1 MARSALETTPLAE
14 IVRHDFRAGAIL
26 DEYHLDFC
34 CGGALSLAD
43 ACQQRGVEVERV
55 VAELESLAP
64 PSLETP
70 NDDPVAL
77 IAHIVDTH
85 HSYVRRSL
93 PGILDH
99 LSKVVAAHGSRHPEL
114 AFIESQF
121 SKVAEDLL
129 LHLAKEEQVLFP
141 YITSLADAINHNG
154 PHPPDMFGTVQNPIR
169 MMEIEHQEAG
179 DRMAA
184 IREASHNYAP
194 PADACNTYRL
204 VLDELQAFERDL
216 HRHVDLENNVLFPKA
231 LELEEKPNVW
241 VAASSPINGS
251 GNSQTGDI

>member
-1 MARSALETTPLAE
+1 MARTALETTPLAE

-26 DEYHLDFC
+26 DEYQLDFC

-55 VAELESLAP
+55 VADIELLTHSSHEADG
-64 PSLETP
+64 
-70 NDDPVAL
+70 DDPVSL
-77 IAHIVDTH
+77 IAHIVGTH
-85 HSYVRRSL
+85 HSYVRQSL

-121 SKVAEDLL
+121 SQAAEDLL
-129 LHLAKEEQVLFP
+129 LHLVKEEQVLFP
-141 YITSLADAINHNG
+141 YIVSLADAINHRG

-179 DRMAA
+179 DRMVA
-184 IREASHNYAP
+184 IRELSHNYAP

-204 VLDELQAFERDL
+204 VLEELHAFERDL
-216 HRHVDLENNVLFPKA
+216 RRHVDLENHVLFPKA
-231 LELEEKPNVW
+231 LELEEKAERLSRGLKSDQW
-241 VAASSPINGS
+241 QRQFS
-251 GNSQTGDI
+251 DR